1 MPGNPPAAIQHAHS
15 THTLTS
21 SLPACCC
28 LNIFLPVCPEELESL
43 TVPPPVEQLERA
55 KAMSIS
61 LIQGALE
68 SKAASAEDLGRQ
80 ILTYGHR

>member
-1 MPGNPPAAIQHAHS
+1 VFA
-15 THTLTS
+15 
-21 SLPACCC
+21 
-28 LNIFLPVCPEELESL
+28 EELESL
-43 TVPPPVEQLERA
+43 TTPPVREQLDRA

-80 ILTYGHR
+80 ILTYGQR